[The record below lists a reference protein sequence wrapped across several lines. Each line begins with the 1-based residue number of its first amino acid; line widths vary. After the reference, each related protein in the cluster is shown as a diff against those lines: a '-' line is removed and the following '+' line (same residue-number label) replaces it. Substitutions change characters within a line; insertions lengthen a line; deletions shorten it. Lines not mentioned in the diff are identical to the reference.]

1 VNLLDYF
8 KDNKAGVVPVIKRF
22 KNSIIVHVLAAS
34 ASNFNSW

>member
-8 KDNKAGVVPVIKRF
+8 KDNKAGVVSAIKRF
-22 KNSIIVHVLAAS
+22 KNSIIVYVLAAS